1 MKRLVSLALAAVL
14 ACAGVALPAEGAFA
28 AGELQAQAYTF
39 IGYGYGDD
47 FTAGYLANR
56 FYITGASER
65 TLLVGKTAKL
75 KLSRNV
81 SGVKW
86 KSSKPKVAS
95 VTSSG
100 KVRAKK
106 PGLATIK
113 AYNPANGFSA
123 TCTVGVYRKVTQA
136 QARKKILAL
145 KTTYPEGLSW
155 NDDNRHYDWRAA
167 QTSCYGCAAFA
178 GIVSD
183 KTFGKYAPFKKH
195 ANFSKVKVGDSI
207 RIGNWH
213 SVIVLG
219 KSADA
224 VTICEGNYNGRV
236 HWGDTLARSYLE
248 SEGFQVWTRYR

>member
-1 MKRLVSLALAAVL
+1 MKRIVALAMTATL
-14 ACAGVALPAEGAFA
+14 AFVGIALPAENVPA
-28 AGELQAQAYTF
+28 AVGAQAYTF
-39 IGYGYGDD
+39 IGYGFGDD
-47 FTAGYLANR
+47 FTSNYLANR
-56 FYITGASER
+56 FYITGSGER

-75 KLSRNV
+75 KLSRSV
-81 SGVKW
+81 AGVKW

-95 VTSSG
+95 VSTSG
-100 KVRAKK
+100 KALAKK
-106 PGLATIK
+106 PGLATIT
-113 AYNPANGFSA
+113 AYNPTTGFSA

-145 KTTYPEGLSW
+145 KASYPEGLSW

-167 QTSCYGCAAFA
+167 RTSCYGCAAFA

-183 KTFGKYAPFKKH
+183 KAFGKYAPFKKH

-224 VTICEGNYNGRV
+224 ITICEGNYNGRV
-236 HWGDTLARSYLE
+236 HWGDTLSRSYLE
-248 SEGFQVWTRYR
+248 GEGFQVWTRYR